1 MKPIVKN
8 FNSYIKKTIF
18 KVQNKTNNNFNIS
31 NFNKYLISFIGILF
45 VYLFY
50 LLLPILYDKSWLQ
63 TNIERKLLDEFK
75 INIST
80 SSNISYR
87 ILPAPHFLIK
97 DSKLLIVGAEKQKS
111 IAEIKNLKIFLTQGN
126 FFNKNNINFK
136 KLFIDDA
143 NFYLLS
149 DDFKLLNELK
159 NKNFSNKKIIINNS
173 NIFFKDSLQKIISI
187 IKVDKAILFFDEN
200 DLFNLFNLKGEV
212 FNFPFI
218 FNLKRKNESIKNEEI
233 NFSIKPLKLNIVN
246 KSSEKKDNS
255 SEGKNIISILN
266 STINTKYNI
275 REKSII
281 FTSNNSKISNSK
293 TNYDGELSLNPF
305 NLDLNIDIENY
316 QISKLFND
324 NSIFVEF
331 IKSELLFNENIS
343 IDTSTV
349 VKSSLKNKIF
359 QKAKIN
365 FNIVNGKINLNNT
378 RFINKNIGSLELSN
392 SNLFVENNEL
402 LLNTNVLID
411 IKNSD
416 QLYSFLNT
424 SKVSRKEIKKI
435 FINLDYNF
443 LNKKIEFNKLIIDK
457 KEVSP
462 QLLTLIK
469 SFNVN
474 SYSNLN
480 KSRKLLNE
488 LLNEL
493 FYAYEG

>member
-8 FNSYIKKTIF
+8 FNNYIKKTIF

-187 IKVDKAILFFDEN
+187 IKVDKAILFFD
-200 DLFNLFNLKGEV
+200 
-212 FNFPFI
+212 
-218 FNLKRKNESIKNEEI
+218 
-233 NFSIKPLKLNIVN
+233 
-246 KSSEKKDNS
+246 
-255 SEGKNIISILN
+255 
-266 STINTKYNI
+266 
-275 REKSII
+275 
-281 FTSNNSKISNSK
+281 
-293 TNYDGELSLNPF
+293 
-305 NLDLNIDIENY
+305 
-316 QISKLFND
+316 
-324 NSIFVEF
+324 
-331 IKSELLFNENIS
+331 
-343 IDTSTV
+343 
-349 VKSSLKNKIF
+349 
-359 QKAKIN
+359 
-365 FNIVNGKINLNNT
+365 
-378 RFINKNIGSLELSN
+378 
-392 SNLFVENNEL
+392 
-402 LLNTNVLID
+402 
-411 IKNSD
+411 
-416 QLYSFLNT
+416 
-424 SKVSRKEIKKI
+424 
-435 FINLDYNF
+435 
-443 LNKKIEFNKLIIDK
+443 
-457 KEVSP
+457 
-462 QLLTLIK
+462 
-469 SFNVN
+469 
-474 SYSNLN
+474 
-480 KSRKLLNE
+480 
-488 LLNEL
+488 
-493 FYAYEG
+493 

>member
-1 MKPIVKN
+1 MKAIVKN
-8 FNSYIKKTIF
+8 FNNYIKKTIF

-63 TNIERKLLDEFK
+63 TNIEKKLLDEFK

-97 DSKLLIVGAEKQKS
+97 DSKLLIDDAEKQKS

-126 FFNKNNINFK
+126 FINKNNINFK

-173 NIFFKDSLQKIISI
+173 NIFFKDSLKKIISV
-187 IKVDKAILFFDEN
+187 IKVDRAILFFDEN

-212 FNFPFI
+212 FNFPFT

-246 KSSEKKDNS
+246 KSSKKKDNS

-266 STINTKYNI
+266 SKINTKYNI

-305 NLDLNIDIENY
+305 NLNLNIDIENY
-316 QISKLFND
+316 QISNLFND

-343 IDTSTV
+343 INTSTV

-359 QKAKIN
+359 QKVKIN
-365 FNIVNGKINLNNT
+365 FNIINGKINLNNT
-378 RFINKNIGSLELSN
+378 RFINKKIGSLELSN

-443 LNKKIEFNKLIIDK
+443 SNKKIEFNKLIIDK

>member
-1 MKPIVKN
+1 
-8 FNSYIKKTIF
+8 
-18 KVQNKTNNNFNIS
+18 
-31 NFNKYLISFIGILF
+31 
-45 VYLFY
+45 
-50 LLLPILYDKSWLQ
+50 LPILYDKSWLQ
-63 TNIERKLLDEFK
+63 TNIEKKLLDEFK

-97 DSKLLIVGAEKQKS
+97 DSKLLIDDAEKQKS

-173 NIFFKDSLQKIISI
+173 NIFFKDSLKKIISV
-187 IKVDKAILFFDEN
+187 IKVDRAILFFDEN
-200 DLFNLFNLKGEV
+200 NLFNLFNLKGEI
-212 FNFPFI
+212 FNFPFT
-218 FNLKRKNESIKNEEI
+218 FNLKRKNESIKKEEI
-233 NFSIKPLKLNIVN
+233 NFSIKLLKLNIVN
-246 KSSEKKDNS
+246 KSSKKKDNS

-266 STINTKYNI
+266 SKINTKYNI

-281 FTSNNSKISNSK
+281 FTSNNSKIGNSK

-305 NLDLNIDIENY
+305 NLNLNIDIENY
-316 QISKLFND
+316 QISNLFND

-343 IDTSTV
+343 INTSTV

-365 FNIVNGKINLNNT
+365 FNIINGKINLNNT
-378 RFINKNIGSLELSN
+378 RFINKKIGSLELSN

-443 LNKKIEFNKLIIDK
+443 SNKKIEFNKLIIDK

>member
-1 MKPIVKN
+1 M
-8 FNSYIKKTIF
+8 
-18 KVQNKTNNNFNIS
+18 
-31 NFNKYLISFIGILF
+31 
-45 VYLFY
+45 
-50 LLLPILYDKSWLQ
+50 
-63 TNIERKLLDEFK
+63 
-75 INIST
+75 
-80 SSNISYR
+80 
-87 ILPAPHFLIK
+87 
-97 DSKLLIVGAEKQKS
+97 
-111 IAEIKNLKIFLTQGN
+111 
-126 FFNKNNINFK
+126 
-136 KLFIDDA
+136 
-143 NFYLLS
+143 
-149 DDFKLLNELK
+149 
-159 NKNFSNKKIIINNS
+159 
-173 NIFFKDSLQKIISI
+173 
-187 IKVDKAILFFDEN
+187 
-200 DLFNLFNLKGEV
+200 
-212 FNFPFI
+212 
-218 FNLKRKNESIKNEEI
+218 
-233 NFSIKPLKLNIVN
+233 
-246 KSSEKKDNS
+246 
-255 SEGKNIISILN
+255 
-266 STINTKYNI
+266 
-275 REKSII
+275 
-281 FTSNNSKISNSK
+281 

-469 SFNVN
+469 SFSTVLVSANRELIVLN
-474 SYSNLN
+474 SKFTDSPIDTIERYLN
-480 KSRKLLNE
+480 FIDNIVALLPK
-488 LLNEL
+488 
-493 FYAYEG
+493 F

>member
-1 MKPIVKN
+1 MKAIVKN
-8 FNSYIKKTIF
+8 FNNYIKKTIF

-45 VYLFY
+45 IYLFY

-63 TNIERKLLDEFK
+63 TNIEKKLLDEFN

-97 DSKLLIVGAEKQKS
+97 DSKLLIDDAEKQKS

-173 NIFFKDSLQKIISI
+173 NIFFKDSLKKIISV
-187 IKVDKAILFFDEN
+187 IKVDRAILFFDEN
-200 DLFNLFNLKGEV
+200 NLFNLFNLKGEI
-212 FNFPFI
+212 FNFPFT

-246 KSSEKKDNS
+246 KSSKKKDNS

-266 STINTKYNI
+266 SKINTKYNI

-305 NLDLNIDIENY
+305 NLNLNIDIENY
-316 QISKLFND
+316 QISNLFND

-343 IDTSTV
+343 INTSTV

-365 FNIVNGKINLNNT
+365 FNIINGKINLNNT
-378 RFINKNIGSLELSN
+378 RFINKKIGSLELSN

-443 LNKKIEFNKLIIDK
+443 SNKKIEFNKLIIDK

>member
-1 MKPIVKN
+1 MKAIVKN
-8 FNSYIKKTIF
+8 FNNYIKKTIF

-63 TNIERKLLDEFK
+63 TNIEKKLLDEFK

-97 DSKLLIVGAEKQKS
+97 DSKLLIDDTKKQKP
-111 IAEIKNLKIFLTQGN
+111 IAEIKNLKVFLTQGN
-126 FFNKNNINFK
+126 FFNKDNINFK

-173 NIFFKDSLQKIISI
+173 NIFFKDSLKKIISV
-187 IKVDKAILFFDEN
+187 IKVDRAILFFDEN
-200 DLFNLFNLKGEV
+200 NLFNLFNLKGEI
-212 FNFPFI
+212 FNFPFT
-218 FNLKRKNESIKNEEI
+218 FNLKRKNESIKKEEI
-233 NFSIKPLKLNIVN
+233 NFSIKLLKLNIVN
-246 KSSEKKDNS
+246 KSSKKKDNS

-266 STINTKYNI
+266 SKINTKYNI

-305 NLDLNIDIENY
+305 NLNLNIDIENY
-316 QISKLFND
+316 QISNLFND

-343 IDTSTV
+343 INTSTV

-365 FNIVNGKINLNNT
+365 FNIINGKINLNNT
-378 RFINKNIGSLELSN
+378 RFINKKIGSLELSN

-443 LNKKIEFNKLIIDK
+443 SNKKIKFNKLIIDK